1 MSPSPWSGSQST
13 NTILIRSACSHASDC
28 DDWAR
33 DMQSRLFWITVMA
46 ESVLADELSLPTS
59 RLAQLQDKVPLPR
72 FVKLERN
79 PFLPV
84 VEQYHDY
91 SMTPQVSRG
100 SVHSDEVEADDLFYN
115 YHFLSQIAHRILLTR
130 MKDSLYYSCK

>member
-1 MSPSPWSGSQST
+1 
-13 NTILIRSACSHASDC
+13 
-28 DDWAR
+28 
-33 DMQSRLFWITVMA
+33 MQSRLFWITVMA

-59 RLAQLQDKVPLPR
+59 RLAQLQDKVPLPK

-79 PFLPV
+79 PFLPI

-91 SMTPQVSRG
+91 SMTPQGSRG
-100 SVHSDEVEADDLFYN
+100 PVHGADHANDEAEADDLFYN